1 MSKYPLL
8 LLLWLMP
15 LPLSAMEIPGPE
27 GVSIEVSDDAPHHFI
42 RLLAIGESDLLIGDR
57 KDVQR
62 ATKIATMK
70 AKAAIARYLDEEI
83 KTEEVVEQISET
95 ARQSY
100 GKTAI
105 VSRHDTEKLLETIRN
120 SSAEFLN
127 GIIVLEQNV
136 DQAAKRVIVTV
147 GTDHN
152 AQRTAYL
159 VKEAFNR
166 NSGYRSLLSPLDDE
180 EIQSAPM
187 TQEIRR
193 SKHYD
198 EFF

>member
-1 MSKYPLL
+1 MTKYL

-15 LPLSAMEIPGPE
+15 LPLYAMEIPGPE

-62 ATKIATMK
+62 ATKIATLK
-70 AKAAIARYLDEEI
+70 AKAAIARYLGEAV
-83 KTEEVVEQISET
+83 KTEEVVEQISES
-95 ARQSY
+95 AQQSY

-105 VSRHDTEKLLETIRN
+105 VSRHDAEKLVETIRN
-120 SSAEFLN
+120 SSAEFMK

-147 GTDHN
+147 GTDHKT
-152 AQRTAYL
+152 QRTADL
-159 VKEAFNR
+159 VKEAFTR
-166 NSGYRSLLSPLDDE
+166 NSGYRPLLSTLDGE
-180 EIQSAPM
+180 EIQSEPVA
-187 TQEIRR
+187 QEIRR